1 LITAAE
7 VSSQEDSIP
16 NIVTS
21 ILCFLYYKIC
31 TIFVQSVK
39 VNKISWAI
47 KKLAKIIIL
56 FILALLGWGLLL
68 IGLLHIPNVQT
79 RLTNKLVARMEAGL
93 HTGISYSKVKV
104 GLFRPIYFE
113 DFLIRDQQR
122 DTLIYIKKIIIT
134 PSLHPS
140 NLKDKNI
147 ILRNVVAEGAFM
159 RMIAPPDRENNYN
172 FLFKPSKNPANFK
185 LRHAVLKDSR
195 YQLTITPPKKKYG
208 VHFTD
213 LKLYH
218 IHGIVDDLTIFN
230 KVTRLSVR
238 KTGFTDISGWHVNE
252 ASTDIEITPRH
263 LWFDNIAIITP
274 WSKLSAKYYHMDFR
288 HKSDMKDFINKV
300 ELSAEFLPSVFG
312 YRDINMIAQDSLFI
326 RNDFRFSMKARG
338 TLANLT
344 AKNIHV
350 RVHEKTRLS
359 GTLNIIGLPD
369 IRNSY
374 IYFNVGDFTTC
385 VEDLQNIYRP
395 GSTQKITLPEIFN
408 NLGEIKYKG
417 NFTGFFT
424 DFVSYGRLETD
435 LGSFDD
441 DISFSADT
449 GKTIHF
455 SGYLGANQFDLGKF
469 LSKERLLGKITL
481 HTNMQG
487 EFFSKGNFRS
497 KLSGMID
504 SVEFNHYRYH
514 SVILDGTFTEKAYD
528 GSIRINDPNLTLDFL
543 GMFDFTQKL
552 PEFDFSLNIPRAALF
567 PLHITSTDT
576 SLLFSGLILAN
587 FKGNNFQDFN
597 GHIKL
602 LDARLQRKQ
611 NVLNIYNI
619 KLFAYNTPDSGS
631 LELKSG
637 YLDASLKGKYNF
649 SDISSSAKSLL
660 TRYIPAA
667 IPPGAPGKPAS
678 NNFVLNINI
687 HNIDPFTD
695 FFTPQFS
702 IAHNSRVTGRFAP
715 DIHLLSLEAYTD
727 KLVSHAGTM
736 DSLEI
741 NLLTNNGLTLDI
753 QGSSLD
759 IIHKIHLDGFRT
771 SIMASGDSLQSYLS
785 WNTGN
790 NTLTRENSIRL
801 LAHIFK
807 RDKAFHPRM
816 ELYIDSS
823 DIFLNNRMWH
833 LEKGRINIDT
843 TSLQIYRFGLVS
855 GERFLSLAGKLSD
868 NPADT
873 LNFSFQNMNLSY
885 LTSKN
890 KKALQLEGLLNGNV
904 HLSNVYKTPLF
915 LSDMRV
921 RGLNINQEPLGDAQI
936 VSSWD
941 TLNKRINILFRTD
954 YGTIHP
960 ILAKGSY
967 TPSEKHIS
975 GDIHFDK
982 LKLTTFSSFVS
993 AVFSGVNGIVS
1004 GEAHLEGPV
1013 GKPDINGQLN
1023 LQKTSLTV
1031 DYLKTKYTFT
1041 SKIPIKHNRFLF
1053 NNINIY
1059 DEYGNIVKGN
1069 GFFSIENFRRLA
1081 IDLTLETNK
1090 ILFIHTTQKD
1100 NDYFYG
1106 TAYGSGVVA
1115 LKGPLSDIQMDI
1127 SVKTGPNTSIT
1138 LPLYQ
1143 GKTISA
1149 FDFINFI
1156 SDTTIQQQK
1165 TSVRPNPI
1173 RTKGIDLN
1181 LDLAVTPDAEVTM
1194 LFDPNTGGNLYAKG
1208 HGNLRM
1214 EVKKTGDFN
1223 LLGEYMVEKGTY
1235 LFSLQNIIQKKFRL
1249 ESGGKIT
1256 WNGNPLDANLNILA
1270 TYPVKTSLYPLFYD
1284 ENYKKRVPVEC
1295 QIILKGKLNKPQI
1308 RFNIDLPTVDE
1319 ETRSKVKN
1327 AISTEEEM
1335 SKQFLSLL
1343 ILNNFYPDPA
1353 YGQPGDI
1360 ASANALGVTTTE
1372 VLSNQLSSW
1381 LSQISNDFDVGFSY
1395 HPGDQ
1400 VTSNQ
1405 VEVALSTQLLND
1417 RVAIYS
1423 NIDFSGQNNTNTQ
1436 SGSNIVGDFQ
1446 VEVKIT
1452 KNGKLRVKAF
1462 TRANDKYLYETAPYT
1477 NGIGIFYREEFS
1489 SWGELFRRYWNKIF
1503 AKKEKET
1510 KIPPPQGK

>member
-1 LITAAE
+1 M
-7 VSSQEDSIP
+7 
-16 NIVTS
+16 
-21 ILCFLYYKIC
+21 
-31 TIFVQSVK
+31 
-39 VNKISWAI
+39 
-47 KKLAKIIIL
+47 
-56 FILALLGWGLLL
+56 
-68 IGLLHIPNVQT
+68 LHIPDIQT
-79 RLTNKLVARMEAGL
+79 GLTNKLVARMEAGF
-93 HTGISYSKVKV
+93 HTGISYSKVRV

-113 DFLIRDQQR
+113 DFLIRDQQA
-122 DTLIYIKKIIIT
+122 DTLIYARKIRIT
-134 PSLHPS
+134 PSFRPS
-140 NLKDKNI
+140 NLTHKKVV
-147 ILRNVVAEGAFM
+147 LRNAVAEGAFL
-159 RMIAPPDRENNYN
+159 RMIAPRNGENNYD
-172 FLFKPSKNPANFK
+172 FLFNPPKKDSTSTPVTFI

-195 YQLTITPPKKKYG
+195 YQLKIAPPVKKYG

-213 LKLYH
+213 LNLYH
-218 IHGIVDDLTIFN
+218 VHGIVDDLTVFN
-230 KVTRLSVR
+230 QVTRLWVR
-238 KTGFTDISGWHVNE
+238 KAGFTDSSGWHVNE
-252 ASTDIEITPRH
+252 ASTDMEITPRH
-263 LWFDNIAIITP
+263 IWFDNITIVTP
-274 WSKLSAKYYHMDFR
+274 WSELSARYYHMDFR

-312 YRDINMIAQDSLFI
+312 YRDMNMIAQDSLFI

-344 AKNIHV
+344 AKNMHV
-350 RVHEKTRLS
+350 RVHDHTRLS

-374 IYFNVGDFTTC
+374 IYFNVENFTTY
-385 VEDLQNIYRP
+385 VEDLRNIYRP
-395 GSTQKITLPEIFN
+395 GSTQKITVPEHLD
-408 NLGEIKYKG
+408 NLGKIKYKG

-455 SGYLGANQFDLGKF
+455 SGYLGVNQFDLGKF
-469 LSKERLLGKITL
+469 LSQERLLGKITL

-487 EFFSKGNFRS
+487 EYHSKGNFKS
-497 KLSGMID
+497 KLSGTID

-514 SVILDGTFTEKAYD
+514 SVMLDGTFTEKAYD

-567 PLHITSTDT
+567 PLHITSSDT
-576 SLLFSGLILAN
+576 SLLFSGLVLAN

-597 GHIKL
+597 GQIKL
-602 LDARLQRKQ
+602 LDARLQRKE

-619 KLFAYNTPDSGS
+619 KLLAYNTPDSGS
-631 LELKSG
+631 LKLKSG
-637 YLDASLKGKYNF
+637 YLDASLNGKYNF
-649 SDISSSAKSLL
+649 SEVSSSAKSLL
-660 TRYIPAA
+660 ARYIPAA
-667 IPPGAPGKPAS
+667 IPPGAPGKRES

-727 KLVSHAGTM
+727 KFVSHAGTM
-736 DSLEI
+736 DSLKI
-741 NLLTNNGLTLDI
+741 NLLTNRGLTLDI
-753 QGSSLD
+753 QGSTLA
-759 IIHKIHLDGFRT
+759 IIHKIHIDGFRT
-771 SIMASGDSLQSYLS
+771 SLMASGDSLHSYFS
-785 WNTGN
+785 WKTGN
-790 NTLTRENSIRL
+790 DTLTRENSVRM
-801 LAHIFK
+801 LARIFK
-807 RDKAFHPRM
+807 RNKALHPRM
-816 ELYIDSS
+816 DLYIDSS

-833 LEKGRINIDT
+833 LEKGRINMDT
-843 TSLQIYRFGLVS
+843 SSLQIYRFGLVS
-855 GERFLSLAGKLSD
+855 RERSLSLAGKLSD

-873 LNFSFQNMNLSY
+873 LNLSFHNLNLSF
-885 LTSKN
+885 LNSKN
-890 KKALQLEGLLNGNV
+890 EKQLQLEGLLNGKV

-915 LSDMRV
+915 LSDIGI
-921 RGLNINQEPLGDAQI
+921 RGLHINHEPLGDAQV

-960 ILAKGSY
+960 ILANGSY
-967 TPSEKHIS
+967 SPSEKQIS

-993 AVFSGVNGIVS
+993 AVFSDVNGIVS
-1004 GEAHLEGPV
+1004 GQAHLEGPA

-1041 SKIPIKHNRFLF
+1041 SKVPIVHNRFLF
-1053 NNINIY
+1053 NNIKTY
-1059 DEYGNIVKGN
+1059 DEKGN
-1069 GFFSIENFRRLA
+1069 VATAHGFFSIEDLKNLA
-1081 IDLTLETNK
+1081 IDLTLETNNM
-1090 ILFIHTTQKD
+1090 LFIHTTQRD

-1115 LKGPLSDIQMDI
+1115 IKGPLSGIRMDI
-1127 SVKTGPNTSIT
+1127 SAKTGQNTSIT

-1149 FDFINFI
+1149 YDYIHFITGK
-1156 SDTTIQQQK
+1156 SGQQQK
-1165 TSVRPNPI
+1165 TTGEI
-1173 RTKGIDLN
+1173 RKPMSRGLDLN
-1181 LDLAVTPDAEVTM
+1181 LDIEVTPDAEVTM
-1194 LFDPNTGGNLYAKG
+1194 LFDPNTGGNLYARG

-1223 LLGEYMVEKGTY
+1223 LLGEYTVEKGTY

-1319 ETRSKVKN
+1319 ETRSKVQN
-1327 AISTEEEM
+1327 AITSEEEM

-1343 ILNNFYPDPA
+1343 ILNSFYPDPA

-1360 ASANALGVTTTE
+1360 ASASALGVTTTE

-1400 VTSNQ
+1400 VTSDQ

-1423 NIDFSGQNNTNTQ
+1423 NIDFSGQNNTTTQ
-1436 SGSNIVGDFQ
+1436 TGSNIVGDFQ
-1446 VEVKIT
+1446 IEVKIT
-1452 KNGKLRVKAF
+1452 QNGKLRIKAF

-1477 NGIGIFYREEFS
+1477 NGVGIFYREEFS
-1489 SWGELFRRYWNKIF
+1489 SWKELFRRYWNKLF
-1503 AKKEKET
+1503 TKKEKET
-1510 KIPPPQGK
+1510 KIPPPQGN